1 MQEQKTNF
9 HKETIS
15 SSSHNEPAFN
25 IFLNENLVA
34 EVRGTDTEHQ
44 TVIPMRELTDYE
56 ENKLYEYIA
65 SFQSK

>member
-1 MQEQKTNF
+1 MDAQTPKF
-9 HKETIS
+9 HKEPIS
-15 SSSHNEPAFN
+15 SSSNNEPAFQV
-25 IFLNENLVA
+25 FLNENLVA

-56 ENKLYEYIA
+56 ESKLYEYIT